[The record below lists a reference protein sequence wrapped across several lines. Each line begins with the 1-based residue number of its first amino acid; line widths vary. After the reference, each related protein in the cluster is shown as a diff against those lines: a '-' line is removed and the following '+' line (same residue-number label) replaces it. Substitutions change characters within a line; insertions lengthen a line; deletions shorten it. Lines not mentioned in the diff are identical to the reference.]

1 MDHRC
6 MSNEP
11 ALAYVKELGAWIVLN
26 NKSELISWTDEPAE
40 IAWLS
45 TWLLG
50 RRPKTKTKPN
60 VSDPKP
66 KVIKPTLP
74 GISSPRINASPCIV
88 LPMSRP

>member
-6 MSNEP
+6 ISNEP

-45 TWLLG
+45 SWLLG
-50 RRPKTKTKPN
+50 RRPETKPKPN
-60 VSDPKP
+60 VSNPKP
-66 KVIKPTLP
+66 KAIKSTLP

>member
-50 RRPKTKTKPN
+50 RRPGTKTKPN
-60 VSDPKP
+60 MSDPKA
-66 KVIKPTLP
+66 KAIKSTLP
-74 GISSPRINASPCIV
+74 GISSPRINASPCIA
-88 LPMSRP
+88 LPMSGS

>member
-66 KVIKPTLP
+66 KAIKSTLP
-74 GISSPRINASPCIV
+74 GISSPRINAGPCVV
-88 LPMSRP
+88 LPVSRP

>member
-26 NKSELISWTDEPAE
+26 KKSELISWTDEPAE

-50 RRPKTKTKPN
+50 RRPVTKTKRN
-60 VSDPKP
+60 VSDPKA
-66 KVIKPTLP
+66 KAIKSTLP

-88 LPMSRP
+88 LPMSGS

>member
-50 RRPKTKTKPN
+50 RRPVTKTKRN
-60 VSDPKP
+60 VSDPKA
-66 KVIKPTLP
+66 KAIKSTLP

-88 LPMSRP
+88 LPMSGS